1 MNEFFVFTG
10 WVIRAFEVFIVLY
23 LLLKFKDRR
32 WSLFFGGSEDLK
44 TIEDHEL
51 HSCFLAALTVMV
63 FHFASSSFSQFVLTI
78 DMERMALR
86 QVFYFSMF
94 SFSIAF
100 AVALFALHLIR
111 NCSFSPTARMCLY
124 ITVLMSSLQMAQFIS
139 HALND
144 STVLNNIYRY
154 GVVLLNIATLTFV
167 SKYPVTRL
175 YKVAKRG
182 V

>member
-10 WVIRAFEVFIVLY
+10 WVIRVFEVFIVLY

-32 WSLFFGGSEDLK
+32 WSLFFGGREDLK
-44 TIEDHEL
+44 SIEDHEL

-63 FHFASSSFSQFVLTI
+63 FHFSSSSFSQFVLTI

-154 GVVLLNIATLTFV
+154 GVVLLNIATLTVV

-182 V
+182 A

>member
-1 MNEFFVFTG
+1 MNDFFVATDWLIRG
-10 WVIRAFEVFIVLY
+10 LEALLVIY
-23 LLLKFKDRR
+23 LVIKFKKRR
-32 WSLFFGGSEDLK
+32 WSLFFGGREDLK
-44 TIEDHEL
+44 TIDDHEL
-51 HSCFLAALTVMV
+51 HSCFLAALTVTV

-144 STVLNNIYRY
+144 STALNNIYRY
-154 GVVLLNIATLTFV
+154 GVVLLNIATLTVV

-182 V
+182 A